1 MKMRTA
7 TITVPQ
13 AFLYEENPNI
23 SQSNDKTKIADQ
35 VLMGWMVGILEIRKD
50 YLRVMTHY
58 GYEGWLSAQAVDF
71 PKNLSGQCQDESR
84 KDELE
89 NQNTY
94 VITSR
99 FADVMSIP
107 SVQGIILCT
116 LERGSFVQLLRDDEE
131 KGYCLV
137 QTAFGKQGYVPKI
150 GIEKRKDTNRFLTE
164 EKEFTDVSMFSSD
177 LNTSEGEEKFRN
189 AVIETAKGYLGTQYR
204 WGGKSPE
211 GIDCSGLAFMSY
223 MLNGVL
229 IYRDASIKDGYPIHE
244 IPREM
249 AKKGD
254 LFFFPGH
261 VAIYLGEGRFI
272 HSTGF
277 KKSFGCVI
285 NSFNPEDKD
294 YREDLAN
301 SITAVGSIFPLKQ

>member
-7 TITVPQ
+7 TITVPK

-58 GYEGWLSAQAVDF
+58 GYEGWLPAQAVDF
-71 PKNLSGQCQDESR
+71 PKNLSGKCQDESR

-150 GIEKRKDTNRFLTE
+150 GINKRKDTNMFLTE
-164 EKEFTDVSMFSSD
+164 EREFTDVSMLSSD

-189 AVIETAKGYLGTQYR
+189 AVIETAEGYLGTQYR

-301 SITAVGSIFPLKQ
+301 SITAAGSIFPLMQ